1 MIIFSFLYSLFT
13 VFRILKSVVP
23 KAKERR
29 KPYPRKYRNIPI
41 PQNQLSYNMQE
52 TIFNTVKHM
61 CWTICNEFIILYNPK
76 TIQPYMLN
84 KSIMHHYENFH
95 AIILRFAEVV
105 ISRTY
110 ATQPRLSLSDI
121 CMKLTTNI

>member
-1 MIIFSFLYSLFT
+1 MYSLFT
-13 VFRILKSVVP
+13 VFRILKSVVS

-29 KPYPRKYRNIPI
+29 KPYPRKYREIPI
-41 PQNQLSYNMQE
+41 PQNPLSYNMQD

-76 TIQPYMLN
+76 TIQTYLLN
-84 KSIMHHYENFH
+84 KSIVHHIENFN
-95 AIILRFAEVV
+95 ANSLRFVEVV

-110 ATQPRLSLSDI
+110 ATQTRLALSDI
-121 CMKLTTNI
+121 CVKLTTNT